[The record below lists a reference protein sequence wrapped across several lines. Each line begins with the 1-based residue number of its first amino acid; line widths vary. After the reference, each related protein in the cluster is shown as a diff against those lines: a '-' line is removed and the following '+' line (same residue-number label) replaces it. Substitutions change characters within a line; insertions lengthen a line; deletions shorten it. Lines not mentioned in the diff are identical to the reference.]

1 MHIGKLENSEKIYN
15 NQSSD
20 SGQVS
25 SFSSSSIFTSQN
37 ASLTNKDSCTCLPEE
52 SFEKLEM
59 FRKNTLFS
67 KMSDDEIKKIVLC
80 FKNCDI
86 KNVSFEELT
95 DLIKQLIPTIKSL
108 LADGIELTVEN
119 IQYRNQQQSILLK
132 CGWDSIESFN
142 KANSKNSESLVERL
156 ERMYGKKVANMSAEE
171 KAKYLKSY
179 FDTYFS
185 ELQLKRLK
193 NASPEEAE
201 KIKANI
207 RKTQLTDFAKL
218 LYNSSKEEYALFR
231 DAIVYLAADNR
242 DDGYIAILNSF
253 DNPEERIEFNCQMS
267 LEQLEIL
274 CTGRDQA
281 NDLPCEE
288 TVCNLTQVYNEN
300 LTTEKLEENIESFSE
315 KDFFNIKNEYDELVA
330 KIERGEQLTPAEN
343 DRFDELENNLRFYV
357 NNASMQ
363 VIVAVEKGEIEL
375 ANTSLETAKSLGYI
389 EDICKCVA
397 KRFSNLSQE
406 AQKVFAKFMDEA
418 TNGEFSKV
426 LDEVYNNANNS
437 LNSTELR
444 DSKESSSNLGSN
456 NTSSSASSQYATV
469 EQTTTGALGFNQATT
484 APPEIQAKTITNEKE
499 SNTKTIQPAIRFAE
513 TKTIAEVLSRGAT
526 SKVLNEY
533 VKNGGGSVD
542 VAKEL
547 LDSGND
553 NCVKRA
559 NKMLESLGD
568 GIIKVIFSCL
578 NTCSGRKN
586 LIEHASYSVL
596 KDTVAP
602 DSYSRDFIEERMLN
616 LAERNPSIQ
625 NSKSS
630 IFSC

>member
-1 MHIGKLENSEKIYN
+1 MSFKIDLNTNKNYN
-15 NQSSD
+15 QL
-20 SGQVS
+20 VS
-25 SFSSSSIFTSQN
+25 SQEYSTSNISLFDNGRSCDSSMNLDSVEFSEQN
-37 ASLTNKDSCTCLPEE
+37 NYETRLKNLINQKNLSCGDELFNYLKLVLDVTLSDIEINAKINEYAPVIESLISE
-52 SFEKLEM
+52 
-59 FRKNTLFS
+59 
-67 KMSDDEIKKIVLC
+67 
-80 FKNCDI
+80 
-86 KNVSFEELT
+86 
-95 DLIKQLIPTIKSL
+95 
-108 LADGIELTVEN
+108 GIEITPDNVQLR
-119 IQYRNQQQSILLK
+119 IRQYGILLN

-142 KANSKNSESLVERL
+142 RANSRNSESLVERL
-156 ERMYGKKVANMSAEE
+156 ERMYGIKVANMSAEE

-267 LEQLEIL
+267 LEQLEII

-300 LTTEKLEENIESFSE
+300 LTTEKLEENIESFSK
-315 KDFFNIKNEYDELVA
+315 KDILDIKNEYDELVA
-330 KIERGEQLTPAEN
+330 KIERGEQLTPVEN
-343 DRFDELENNLRFYV
+343 ARLDELENKRSFYG
-357 NNASMQ
+357 NNAVMQ
-363 VIVAVEKGEIEL
+363 VMVAVEQGETEL
-375 ANTSLETAKSLGYI
+375 ANTSLETAKSLGFNI

-437 LNSTELR
+437 LNSFEHNSTEQV
-444 DSKESSSNLGSN
+444 ENSNSGVIHTEEVSGSIGF
-456 NTSSSASSQYATV
+456 TQTTIPPQMTTKQEQIVEEVTV
-469 EQTTTGALGFNQATT
+469 ETPKRPEASHSKTRSITDLLTVPGEFARKISDFVHEKGVLTATT
-484 APPEIQAKTITNEKE
+484 
-499 SNTKTIQPAIRFAE
+499 
-513 TKTIAEVLSRGAT
+513 
-526 SKVLNEY
+526 
-533 VKNGGGSVD
+533 
-542 VAKEL
+542 EL
-547 LDSGND
+547 LDSGD
-553 NCVKRA
+553 NTCRKA
-559 NKMLESLGD
+559 ATKFMDILGD
-568 GIIKVIFSCL
+568 GVLNVIYDLLS
-578 NTCSGRKN
+578 TVSGRVEFIK
-586 LIEHASYSVL
+586 HASASVL
-596 KDTVAP
+596 SGLKEV
-602 DSYSRDFIEERMLN
+602 DSTTTEIKEQREEELREQGLF
-616 LAERNPSIQ
+616 LKA
-625 NSKSS
+625 
-630 IFSC
+630 